1 MKASKLCA
9 IMLPIIL
16 FYIILTIVIIMARRR
31 WRKTA
36 HTEGSTLERGML
48 VEVVRIVKDGKDIYS
63 RKLTPDQHLYDH
75 PSFAP
80 LEKRMQETTELQKP
94 ESQTN
99 EKATMSQDDFE
110 DIPLTPVRSM
120 KELRKELARG
130 FDMVE
135 KNY

>member
-1 MKASKLCA
+1 MKTSKLCA

-16 FYIILTIVIIMARRR
+16 FYIILTIVIIMVRGR
-31 WRKTA
+31 WRNTA

-48 VEVVRIVKDGKDIYS
+48 VEVVRVVQNGKDIYS
-63 RKLTPDQHLYDH
+63 RKRTPDQRLYDH

-80 LEKRMQETTELQKP
+80 LEERIQESTELQKP

-99 EKATMSQDDFE
+99 EKATISQDGFE

>member
-1 MKASKLCA
+1 
-9 IMLPIIL
+9 
-16 FYIILTIVIIMARRR
+16 MARRR
-31 WRKTA
+31 WRNT
-36 HTEGSTLERGML
+36 TNIEGSNLECGML

-63 RKLTPDQHLYDH
+63 RKLTPDQRLYDH

-80 LEKRMQETTELQKP
+80 LEERMQEKTEIQKP

-99 EKATMSQDDFE
+99 EKATISQDGFQ

>member
-1 MKASKLCA
+1 MS
-9 IMLPIIL
+9 
-16 FYIILTIVIIMARRR
+16 RRR
-31 WRKTA
+31 WRKIT
-36 HTEGSTLERGML
+36 HTEGSDLERGML

-63 RKLTPDQHLYDH
+63 QELTPDQRLYDH

-80 LEKRMQETTELQKP
+80 LEQRMQEKTTELQTKP
-94 ESQTN
+94 ESQTSK
-99 EKATMSQDDFE
+99 KATIIAQDSFE
-110 DIPLTPVRSM
+110 DIPLTPDRSM